1 MTRSSC
7 HDHQHLP
14 SSRIRKTPNL
24 PKNARFRDWYLV
36 KRASWWSADKS
47 RNKPTSLIKRIFRQ
61 MYRWC
66 RRWLLEANKQI
77 QHNDSN
83 ERWMMIKLIRKE
95 SNKSIK
101 LTKLALNKQANLI
114 QLISGT
120 RECWSWSTTAGC
132 HGGMRDLVANF
143 IISNIYRIF
152 RISTVID
159 FMNIILMKNVC
170 SHHLNADIFLE
181 LYLGFITG
189 SFCASLKWV
198 TDISSRSRIVY
209 STAAVPIVIICTYC
223 ISNKQEIFYPVL
235 E

>member
-1 MTRSSC
+1 
-7 HDHQHLP
+7 
-14 SSRIRKTPNL
+14 
-24 PKNARFRDWYLV
+24 
-36 KRASWWSADKS
+36 
-47 RNKPTSLIKRIFRQ
+47 
-61 MYRWC
+61 
-66 RRWLLEANKQI
+66 
-77 QHNDSN
+77 
-83 ERWMMIKLIRKE
+83 MIKQIRKE

-120 RECWSWSTTAGC
+120 QECWSWSTTAGC

-143 IISNIYRIF
+143 IIQNIYRIF

-159 FMNIILMKNVC
+159 FKNIILMKNVC
-170 SHHLNADIFLE
+170 NHHLNADIFLE

-209 STAAVPIVIICTYC
+209 STATVFIGIVCTYRPSHKSWAFCSVLESFSWQLLPSSLCLLYSLPPKWVRCICFGIICLAVILLTD
-223 ISNKQEIFYPVL
+223 I
-235 E
+235 